1 MKLIGKGAFTK
12 AYLLDNGRVQLHSCC
27 PIKECMAHGWFPE
40 SRLFP
45 KLQVVDEGVYEM
57 NYLTRV
63 TAPKRQ
69 LNEQDYKLY
78 KALQQV
84 YADGSAVDYF
94 SIYKSFEKH
103 LEEFEEL
110 ETMLEALDA
119 CSNWGTDIGFE
130 ISPRN
135 ISVNPGGFLVLAD
148 CFFHRPTLEKVRGHK

>member
-40 SRLFP
+40 SELFP
-45 KLQVVDEGVYEM
+45 KLTYVDVGVYEM
-57 NYLTRV
+57 DYLTRV

-69 LNEQDYKLY
+69 LNEASYKLY
-78 KALQQV
+78 KALQLV
-84 YADGSAVDYF
+84 YAHPTTIDYF
-94 SIYKSFEKH
+94 SIYKSLEKH
-103 LEEFEEL
+103 LEGFKEL
-110 ETMLEALDA
+110 EEILEALDA

-135 ISVNPGGFLVLAD
+135 ISVDDKGNLILAD
-148 CFFHRPTLEKVRGHK
+148 CFFHRPTLTEVRSRK

>member
-1 MKLIGKGAFTK
+1 MKLIGKGSFTK

-27 PIKECMAHGWFPE
+27 PIKECMAHGWFPS

-45 KLQVVDEGVYEM
+45 ELQLVDEGIYEM
-57 NYLTRV
+57 DYLTRV

-69 LNEQDYKLY
+69 LNETGYTLY

-94 SIYKSFEKH
+94 SIYKSLEKY
-103 LEEFEEL
+103 LAGFAEL

-119 CSNWGTDIGFE
+119 CGNWGTDIGFE

-135 ISVNPGGFLVLAD
+135 ISVTPEGFLILAD
-148 CFFHRPTLEKVRGHK
+148 CFFHRPTLLKVRGTN